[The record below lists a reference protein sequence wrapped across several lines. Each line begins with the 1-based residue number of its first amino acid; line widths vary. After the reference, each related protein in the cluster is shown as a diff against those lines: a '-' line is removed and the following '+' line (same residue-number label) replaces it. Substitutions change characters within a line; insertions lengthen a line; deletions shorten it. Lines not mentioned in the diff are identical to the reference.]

1 MCGPIAA
8 VAGFFRETLEEADY
22 IRMRYKNVLVNTQGE
37 LLLIVVDLKKHRSR
51 EHVRG
56 YAKCC
61 WRGTGVRGTGWSCW
75 IQLERTLNIWSDQ
88 GFVVKSA

>member
-51 EHVRG
+51 EHVEGICQVLLEGHGSKGGRLELLD
-56 YAKCC
+56 
-61 WRGTGVRGTGWSCW
+61 TVR
-75 IQLERTLNIWSDQ
+75 ENIKHL
-88 GFVVKSA
+88 V